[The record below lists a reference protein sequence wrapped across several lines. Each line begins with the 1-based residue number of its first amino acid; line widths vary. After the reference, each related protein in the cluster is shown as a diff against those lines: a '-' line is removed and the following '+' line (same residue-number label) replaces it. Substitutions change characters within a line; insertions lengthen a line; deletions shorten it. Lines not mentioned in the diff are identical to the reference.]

1 MFRIFQ
7 MVILSLTCIIALQ
20 AQSEIDFRP
29 KLLVKE
35 LASSNNNVMPVLS
48 EINLPLNLAEQI
60 YPGAFFSNTTDAP
73 GNPVRYVYIGRVNS
87 CRSDGCLPGVSET
100 AAGMTHEYFDYYIL
114 FSEKGIVQRVRV
126 YNYQATH
133 GEGITAPGWLKQFSG
148 YDGERGLTP
157 GKDVDAISGA
167 TISVYG
173 ISLDVQD
180 KTRLLQQFLRI
191 QSSIPI
197 TSSE

>member
-1 MFRIFQ
+1 MFRIFLIL
-7 MVILSLTCIIALQ
+7 ILSLPCAVTLH

-35 LASSNNNVMPVLS
+35 LASSNKNVVPVLS
-48 EINLPLNLAEQI
+48 EINLPLKLAEQI
-60 YPGAFFSNTTDAP
+60 LAGAFFRYTTDAP
-73 GNPVRYVYIGRVNS
+73 GNPVGSVYIGRVNS
-87 CRSDGCLPGVSET
+87 CRSGGCSARANET
-100 AAGMTHEYFDYYIL
+100 AAGMTHEYFDYYIH
-114 FSEKGIVQRVRV
+114 FTEKGIVRRVRV

-133 GEGITAPGWLKQFSG
+133 GEGITAPGWLNQFSG

-157 GKDVDAISGA
+157 GKSVDAISGA

-180 KTRLLQQFLRI
+180 KTRLLQQFLLT
-191 QSSIPI
+191 QSSIPLS
-197 TSSE
+197 SSE